1 MTHLVDTSV
10 WHNVARYP
18 QVESA
23 LLQIEDAGAVFS
35 TCPPVIAEYCFSARD
50 VFELNRLQSYLA
62 DFYQLDEQPLT
73 AAITDIQKALWTHGL
88 ARAAGAI
95 DTEIAAYALEA
106 DHEIVTCDLDF
117 VHISRALKLGPS
129 RDQLRVTLISENGE
143 ITSVH

>member
-10 WHNVARYP
+10 WHNVGRYP
-18 QVESA
+18 QVASA
-23 LLQIEDAGAVFS
+23 LLQIEEAGAVFS

-50 VFELNRLQSYLA
+50 VFELNTLQRYLA
-62 DFYQLDEQPLT
+62 DFYQLDEKPLT
-73 AAITDIQKALWTHGL
+73 SAITDIQKALWKYGL

-117 VHISRALKLGPS
+117 VHIARALRLS
-129 RDQLRVTLISENGE
+129 RSRQTLRVTWIAENGE
-143 ITSVH
+143 MTSIH